1 MRERPVLTDEE
12 EAEIVRRQK
21 AAKMLGIKGS
31 YRLVRCVRCLNDY
44 QAGSGHRGSLWC
56 DQMQRMRLLR
66 ERGMTSISFNY
77 LGRIKEAGATYE
89 IHDTMARS
97 YHVPKGEK
105 APYKGVSE
113 LVAQLW
119 VPVDVSK
126 VFGKQQG
133 EGFDRTLMPL
143 KKRMQ
148 LLRELVAQKR
158 EEWLAAGIGL
168 SGRQD
173 PNAA

>member
-1 MRERPVLTDEE
+1 MRELPVLTDEE
-12 EAEIVRRQK
+12 EAEIVRRQQ
-21 AAKMLGIKGS
+21 AAKRLGIKGS
-31 YRLVRCVRCLNDY
+31 YRIVHCPRCHNTYR
-44 QAGSGHRGSLWC
+44 AGGGHRGSLWC
-56 DQMQRMRLLR
+56 DQMQRMRILR
-66 ERGMTSISFNY
+66 SRGMTSISFNY
-77 LGRIKEAGATYE
+77 LNRIKEAGVPYE

-105 APYKGVSE
+105 APHKGVSE